1 MRIRALLFIALAF
14 VFVQTSFGD
23 TVVASAGGSSCTN
36 LAGAPFNNNG
46 TLYSYF
52 DCSLYND
59 ASTYSLDLST
69 LMTFGG
75 ATLDPDNVA
84 GAAYFVVIAGDP
96 GSMTVD
102 NGPNGLYNQSLWQ
115 TVLYFPGGVDGVPIY
130 SDSLTVYWPAAFP
143 AGFPATVQTY
153 KEAGI
158 NAGFQNSS
166 IRIADA
172 ALPGLNPVYPNTRQN
187 LLLALLFSTLLAV
200 GAAVMSDVLDHTIR
214 DPEQARVML
223 GAEVVGNLPMVK
235 SWKGKLIA
243 ANTNEAGAG
252 QAIAKTG
259 HSAMRVSTGYEEA
272 VRTLRN
278 SILLGTF
285 DHPLKSLMLTSASPA
300 EGKTT
305 IAVHLAITHAQQ
317 KHKTLLIDGDLRRPG
332 VHTKL
337 GLTPESGLAAAL
349 MNGLC
354 WRDKLIQPEAVPGL
368 YVLPAGPSS
377 RRCADL
383 IGASLKQILEQAE
396 AEYDLVIVDAP
407 PILGFPEPLQMA
419 AAVDGV
425 VMVAVAGETH
435 RKAIELALS
444 TLRRVRANVL
454 GLVLNEITS
463 ETSDGYY
470 YHGYYGKYYKY
481 YRAGQE

>member
-153 KEAGI
+153 NDSLYGP
-158 NAGFQNSS
+158 GFDSLFFIQYTPPETVYQ
-166 IRIADA
+166 
-172 ALPGLNPVYPNTRQN
+172 PGLPSGAFSPCSDEYDVYVPEPGTM
-187 LLLALLFSTLLAV
+187 LLLGSGLALL
-200 GAAVMSDVLDHTIR
+200 G
-214 DPEQARVML
+214 
-223 GAEVVGNLPMVK
+223 GVV
-235 SWKGKLIA
+235 
-243 ANTNEAGAG
+243 
-252 QAIAKTG
+252 
-259 HSAMRVSTGYEEA
+259 
-272 VRTLRN
+272 
-278 SILLGTF
+278 
-285 DHPLKSLMLTSASPA
+285 
-300 EGKTT
+300 
-305 IAVHLAITHAQQ
+305 
-317 KHKTLLIDGDLRRPG
+317 LRRRRTARP
-332 VHTKL
+332 
-337 GLTPESGLAAAL
+337 AA
-349 MNGLC
+349 
-354 WRDKLIQPEAVPGL
+354 
-368 YVLPAGPSS
+368 
-377 RRCADL
+377 
-383 IGASLKQILEQAE
+383 
-396 AEYDLVIVDAP
+396 
-407 PILGFPEPLQMA
+407 
-419 AAVDGV
+419 
-425 VMVAVAGETH
+425 
-435 RKAIELALS
+435 
-444 TLRRVRANVL
+444 
-454 GLVLNEITS
+454 
-463 ETSDGYY
+463 
-470 YHGYYGKYYKY
+470 
-481 YRAGQE
+481 